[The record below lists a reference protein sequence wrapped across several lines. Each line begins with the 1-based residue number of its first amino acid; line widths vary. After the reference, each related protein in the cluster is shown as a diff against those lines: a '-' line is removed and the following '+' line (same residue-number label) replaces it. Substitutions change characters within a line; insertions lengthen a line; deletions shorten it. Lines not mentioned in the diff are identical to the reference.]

1 MSIVMEPF
9 GDRALRARLPD
20 PVNVAALLGALRS
33 HPHVVDAVVTESH
46 ALVVFDSTEPPD
58 GLDEVLVRVL
68 NASIVALPGREH
80 TIAVRY
86 DGEDLSDV
94 ARRIGATQEDVIS
107 LHTAAEYVVAT
118 VGFLPGFA
126 YLRGLDLRLVIPRRP
141 APRPRVSPR
150 SVAIGGPYTG
160 VYPHASA
167 GGWNVIGTA
176 PDFISFDVRRGASL
190 ALGDRVRFTP
200 VAH

>member
-1 MSIVMEPF
+1 MKIEIEPF
-9 GDRALRARLPD
+9 GDRALRAMLPD
-20 PVNVAALLGALRS
+20 PVNAAALLGALRS
-33 HPHVVDAVVTESH
+33 HPHVVDAVVTERH

-58 GLDEVLVRVL
+58 GLHEVFARVL
-68 NASIVALPGREH
+68 NTSTVAQLGREH

-94 ARRIGATQEDVIS
+94 ARQIGASQEDVIS
-107 LHTAAEYVVAT
+107 LHTAAEYVVAM

-126 YLRGLDLRLVIPRRP
+126 YLRGLDLRLVVPRRP
-141 APRPRVSPR
+141 TPRPRVSAR

-160 VYPHASA
+160 VYPHASP
-167 GGWNVIGTA
+167 GGWHVIGTA

-190 ALGDRVRFTP
+190 AVGDRVRFTP

>member
-94 ARRIGATQEDVIS
+94 ARRIGATPKDVIS
-107 LHTAAEYVVAT
+107 LHTAAEYVVAI

-126 YLRGLDLRLVIPRRP
+126 YLRGLDPRLMVPRRP
-141 APRPRVSPR
+141 TPRPRVSAR
-150 SVAIGGPYTG
+150 SVAIGGPCTG
-160 VYPHASA
+160 VYPHASP

-176 PDFISFDVRRGASL
+176 PDFTSFDVLRGASL
-190 ALGDRVRFTP
+190 AIGDRVRFRP